1 MLRTLKI
8 VSAALSAFSVVLMAR
23 PAMAQQ
29 GAELQACMSLS
40 DAMSLSAARD
50 PDVLIAK
57 ANEQDADAD
66 LIEARSLYRP
76 QISAFGRTGFG
87 ETGAVDNS
95 VSNQVGIR
103 ASQRII
109 DFGDAKYARRSAL
122 ANVEASLEDTR
133 QAKLQAALET
143 GLSWLELRESR
154 EQIEL
159 TKARRDYFSRQV
171 EAVDRALEQGGA
183 TRTERA
189 SVASQ
194 LADAEGFVLEL
205 EFRRDRAKTQI
216 MIDTGRAGNPCS
228 GDEFLETKTLP
239 LESKAFATDL
249 ALSNNPQII
258 ALRKR
263 SDALEADRKRQSRSR
278 LPIVDLVATGSYSSF
293 NRFDNFEFR
302 DRVGVDISVPIYSG
316 NALQA
321 GDKRARARL
330 SVSQNQTLN
339 IERQLEENIEI
350 SIRRIKSLG
359 KQLET
364 RQEVEKQTRLQ
375 FEAAEIE
382 QGAGTQTLRDL
393 VDIRLEYEQAGLQ
406 TIRTRF
412 DLMRERLS
420 LMSLTSQILDSDV

>member
-1 MLRTLKI
+1 MLRI
-8 VSAALSAFSVVLMAR
+8 VKSFSAALTVISTVFVTT

-29 GAELQACMSLS
+29 ISELQTCMSLS

-50 PDVLIAK
+50 PEVLIAK
-57 ANEQDADAD
+57 ASEQDADAE

-109 DFGDAKYARRSAL
+109 DFGDAKYARRAAR
-122 ANVEASLEDTR
+122 ANVEASTNDTA
-133 QAKLQAALET
+133 QAKAQAALET
-143 GLSWLELRESR
+143 GLSWLELKESR

-159 TKARRDYFSRQV
+159 TQARRDYFSRQV
-171 EAVDRALEQGGA
+171 DAVDRALAQGGA

-216 MIDTGRAGNPCS
+216 TIDTGRSDNPCS
-228 GDEFLETKTLP
+228 GDDFLETKSLP
-239 LESKAFATDL
+239 LESKAFAIDL
-249 ALSNNPQII
+249 ALSKNPQII

-263 SDALEADRKRQSRSR
+263 SDALEAERKRQSRSR
-278 LPIVDLVATGSYSSF
+278 LPIIDLVATGSYSSF

-302 DRVGVDISVPIYSG
+302 DRVGVDVSVPLYSG
-316 NALQA
+316 NTLKA
-321 GDKRARARL
+321 GNQRARARL
-330 SVSQNQTLN
+330 SISQNQTLN
-339 IERQLEENIEI
+339 IERQLQENIEI
-350 SIRRIKSLG
+350 SIRRIESLSN
-359 KQLET
+359 QREA
-364 RQEVEKQTRLQ
+364 REEVETQTRLQ

-393 VDIRLEYEQAGLQ
+393 IEIRLEYEQAGLA

-412 DLMRERLS
+412 DLMRERLN
-420 LMSLTSQILDSDV
+420 LMSLTAQILGSGV

>member
-1 MLRTLKI
+1 MFRTVKAVGIASVAL
-8 VSAALSAFSVVLMAR
+8 VSVLLST
-23 PAMAQQ
+23 PAQSQQ
-29 GAELQACMSLS
+29 LTELQSCLSLG
-40 DAMSLSAARD
+40 DAMSLSAGRD
-50 PDVLIAK
+50 PEVLIAK
-57 ANEQDADAD
+57 ANEQDADAGV
-66 LIEARSLYRP
+66 IEARSLYRP

-95 VSNQVGIR
+95 VSNQVGLR
-103 ASQRII
+103 ASQRIL
-109 DFGDAKYARRSAL
+109 DFGDSKYARRAAL
-122 ANVEASLEDTR
+122 ANLEASVEDTK
-133 QAKLQAALET
+133 QAKSQAALET
-143 GLSWLELRESR
+143 GLSWLELREAR

-159 TKARRDYFSRQV
+159 TQARRDYFSRQL

-205 EFRRDRAKTQI
+205 EFRRDRAKTEI
-216 MIDTGRAGNPCS
+216 LIDTGSVQNPCS
-228 GDEFLETKTLP
+228 GDDFLEERSFS

-263 SDALEADRKRQSRSR
+263 SDALKAERERQSRSR
-278 LPIVDLVATGSYSSF
+278 LPVIDLVATGSYSSF
-293 NRFDNFEFR
+293 NRFENFEFR
-302 DRVGVDISVPIYSG
+302 DRVGVDVSIPLYSG
-316 NALQA
+316 NALKA
-321 GDKRARARL
+321 GNQRAQARL
-330 SVSQNQTLN
+330 SISQNQTLN
-339 IERQLEENIEI
+339 IERQLQENIEI

-359 KQLET
+359 YQLET
-364 RQEVEKQTRLQ
+364 REEVEKQTRLQ

-393 VDIRLEYEQAGLQ
+393 VEIRLDYEQAGLQ

-412 DLMRERLS
+412 DLMRERLN
-420 LMSLTSQILDSDV
+420 LMSLTAQILEPEV